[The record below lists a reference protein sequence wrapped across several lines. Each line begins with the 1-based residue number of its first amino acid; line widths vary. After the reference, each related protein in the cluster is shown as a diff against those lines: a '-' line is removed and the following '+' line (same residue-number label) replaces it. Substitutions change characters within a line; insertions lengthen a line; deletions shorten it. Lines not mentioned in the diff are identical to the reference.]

1 MYNREMKKTEVCSL
15 KKLKVDKLWQDR
27 STKKEDKSRLS
38 MSRMRNRENGSTTEQ
53 SLFNCL
59 SFD

>member
-1 MYNREMKKTEVCSL
+1 MKKTEVCSL